1 MLWRLGYCDIKFN
14 VQIFTLLSSPFHLI
28 YQLHWH
34 PSGYILYPWDLCN
47 PPHHP
52 RQCPDP
58 LIELR
63 LNRTITEPWEP
74 GIFATTK
81 VSGLASDTARGP
93 GAGAT
98 LAMLMMRTRRQIRN
112 KVFIVIRILDNNER
126 ARGGRDRVSEC
137 LVNLP
142 WIRKLSNNKIPLLD
156 VLFPS

>member
-14 VQIFTLLSSPFHLI
+14 VQIFTLLFSPFHLI

-47 PPHHP
+47 PLHHP

-63 LNRTITEPWEP
+63 LNRTITEPRAP

-81 VSGLASDTARGP
+81 VSGLASDAARGP
-93 GAGAT
+93 GVT
-98 LAMLMMRTRRQIRN
+98 VTKLMMRTRRPIGN
-112 KVFIVIRILDNNER
+112 KRFIAIRIMDNNER
-126 ARGGRDRVSEC
+126 ARGGKDRVSEC

-142 WIRKLSNNKIPLLD
+142 WIRKLSNNQIPLLD